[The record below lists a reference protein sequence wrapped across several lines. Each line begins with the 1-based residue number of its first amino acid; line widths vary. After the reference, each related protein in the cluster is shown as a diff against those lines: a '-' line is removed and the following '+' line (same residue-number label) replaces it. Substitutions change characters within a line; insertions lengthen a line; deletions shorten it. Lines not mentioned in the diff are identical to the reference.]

1 MSKYYPAKV
10 VWQTHLNFKYS
21 FGNNKCDCSYNS
33 AYYDKENLPSK
44 RKIYSYCFFSFFH
57 LLDSSSLFVYLR
69 ISIFTEIEFHLLFSI
84 SLFVATFNFSMSC
97 NDLHI
102 RKVKIGRM
110 RILQPCY
117 FI

>member
-10 VWQTHLNFKYS
+10 VWQTHLNFEYS

-44 RKIYSYCFFSFFH
+44 RN
-57 LLDSSSLFVYLR
+57 LLDISSLFVYLR